1 MTSFDVSE
9 YKKDPRVL
17 TGWPADFTSVF
28 QRRVELLT
36 KVRQDPR
43 LKHALHAHYANSPN
57 GCADFILDWGIT
69 IDPRNSGLNP
79 PLPTT
84 MPFCLFY
91 RQVEFTF
98 FLNDCVENKVRGLVE
113 KCRDMGAS
121 WVALAWSVWRWLYK
135 PGSAIVVGSRKAEY
149 VDNLNDPKCLFDK
162 VRQLIT
168 NLPPDI
174 FWPEGF
180 DPVKHLTYM
189 KCINPANGS
198 SIIGESGVIGR
209 GGRSVAAIL
218 DEASF
223 LENPEATEA
232 ALADNTN
239 CIIYI
244 STPNGVGNVFHRTR
258 LAGVEWKPGEPIKER
273 NRAQIFIMDWRDH
286 PGKSPEWAKTRREYE
301 ESRGM
306 LHVYMQEVERSY
318 NASVVGQ
325 VIKAEWVN
333 ACLDAHKVLNWP
345 EPTGRRI
352 AAMDVADATESGD
365 VSAMTVKRG
374 YLVESNITAGG
385 ESDSVAR
392 QWYMLADMLNCDEW
406 RYESTGVGV
415 GARSGATSYRD
426 AKLDQGRS
434 LGSLPNLVKW
444 SPSGAVVKPN
454 CDVSTGEVVE
464 PGDKEKIRN
473 KDYFSNIRTQ
483 AWWRLRTLCHNTYKV
498 RYEGADIPIEECLSF
513 SSEMEGVHDLI
524 LELSQP
530 TFSLNSNTGKVDL
543 EKKPKGTKSPN
554 RADSLMISVSPV
566 RPEIDTDVSVGA
578 QGVDTVQHMAI
589 G

>member
-1 MTSFDVSE
+1 MNIIE
-9 YKKDPRVL
+9 QYKHDARVL
-17 TGWPADFTSVF
+17 DSWPADFTTVF
-28 QRRVELLT
+28 KRRLELLNAI
-36 KVRQDPR
+36 RADPM
-43 LKHALHAHYANSPN
+43 LKKALHIHYANSPN
-57 GCADFILDWGIT
+57 GCADFILDWGVT

-180 DPVKHLTYM
+180 EPTKHLTYM

-198 SIIGESGVIGR
+198 SIIGESGIIGR
-209 GGRSVAAIL
+209 GGRSVCAIL

-223 LENPEATEA
+223 LENPESTEA

-258 LAGVEWKPGEPIKER
+258 LAGVEWKPVEPIKER
-273 NRAQIFIMDWRDH
+273 NRAQVFIMDWRDH
-286 PGKSPEWAKTRREYE
+286 PGKTEEWAKTRREYE

-318 NASVVGQ
+318 NASVTGQ
-325 VIKAEWVN
+325 VIKAEWVQ
-333 ACLDAHKVLNWP
+333 ACLDAHIALGWP
-345 EPTGRRI
+345 EPTGRRV
-352 AAMDVADATESGD
+352 AAMDVADSDGGD
-365 VSAMTVKRG
+365 VNAMTIKRG
-374 YLVESNITAGG
+374 YLVEACMFQGG
-385 ESDSVAR
+385 ESDKAGRDFYSMAAMVGAE
-392 QWYMLADMLNCDEW
+392 QW
-406 RYESTGVGV
+406 RYEATGVGA
-415 GARSGATSYRD
+415 GARSGATSYRN
-426 AKLDQGRS
+426 ALIASGRKAS
-434 LGSLPNLVKW
+434 TLPNILSW
-444 SPSGAVVKPN
+444 SPSAAVVNPG
-454 CDVSTGEVVE
+454 CDVNTGEPVD
-464 PGDKEKIRN
+464 PNDKEKMRN
-473 KDYFSNIRTQ
+473 KDYFQNLRAQ
-483 AWWRLRTLCHNTYKV
+483 AWWRLRQLMHNTYRV
-498 RYEGADIPIEECLSF
+498 RYEGAEIDPDDCLSL
-513 SSEMEGVHDLI
+513 SGDMDNIHKLV

-530 TFSLNSNTGKVDL
+530 TFSRNDNTGKVLID
-543 EKKPKGTKSPN
+543 KKPQGTESPN
-554 RADSLMISVSPV
+554 LADSLMIAVSPM
-566 RPEIDTDVSVGA
+566 RPEIDTDVIVGGHGIDSVEYVAVG
-578 QGVDTVQHMAI
+578 
-589 G
+589 

>member
-1 MTSFDVSE
+1 MTSFNVSE

-17 TGWPADFTSVF
+17 DQWPADFTTVF
-28 QRRVELLT
+28 RRRVELLN
-36 KVRQDPR
+36 KVRSNPE
-43 LKHALHAHYANSPN
+43 LKQALHLHYANSPN

-69 IDPRNSGLNP
+69 IDPRNSGENP
-79 PLPTT
+79 PIPTT

-162 VRQLIT
+162 VRQFIN

-180 DPVKHLTYM
+180 DPKKHLTYM
-189 KCINPANGS
+189 KCVNPENGAT
-198 SIIGESGVIGR
+198 IVGESGVIGR

-258 LAGVEWKPGEPIKER
+258 LAGREWKQGQTITER
-273 NRAQIFIMDWRDH
+273 NRAQVFVMDWTDH
-286 PGKSPEWAKTRREYE
+286 PGKSPEWAKNRREYE

-318 NASVVGQ
+318 NASVTGQ
-325 VIKAEWVN
+325 VIKAEWVE
-333 ACLDAHKVLNWP
+333 ACKDAHKILGWP
-345 EPTGRRI
+345 EATGMRV
-352 AAMDVADATESGD
+352 AGMDVADSDGGD
-365 VSAMTVKRG
+365 VNAMTIKKG
-374 YLVESNITAGG
+374 YLVEAVTSKGG
-385 ESDSVAR
+385 ESDAAGREFYS
-392 QWYMLADMLNCDEW
+392 LACMIGVDQW
-406 RYESTGVGV
+406 RYESTGVGA
-415 GARSGATSYRD
+415 GARSGATACRTTY
-426 AKLDQGRS
+426 LDSGRTANS
-434 LGSLPNLVKW
+434 MPSIVGW
-444 SPSGAVVKPN
+444 SPSGAVVNPG
-454 CDVSTGEVVE
+454 CDVNTGELVE
-464 PGDKEKIRN
+464 YGDKEKIRN
-473 KDYFSNIRTQ
+473 KDYFTNARSQ
-483 AWWRLRTLCHNTYKV
+483 AWWRLRQLMHNTYKV
-498 RYEGADIPIEECLSF
+498 RYENADIPLDECLSLNAD
-513 SSEMEGVHDLI
+513 MDCINDLI
-524 LELSQP
+524 LELAQP
-530 TFSLNSNTGKVDL
+530 TFSRNENTGKVLID
-543 EKKPKGTKSPN
+543 KKPQGTSSPN
-554 RADSLMISVSPV
+554 LADSLMIAVSPL
-566 RPEIDTDVSVGA
+566 RPDVDETMHVGGVGA
-578 QGVDTVQHMAI
+578 DSVEYVAVG
-589 G
+589 